1 VLDRTEY
8 KPRFVF
14 QSLTLYHYLIV
25 NIITLATTPH
35 DVLPRQY
42 CFKKSP
48 SNTKNCL
55 LDSRVAIAA
64 VAPKTQFIIKL
75 CYLTKNNLAISPIFI
90 KIAPDFPLPLVF

>member
-1 VLDRTEY
+1 MH
-8 KPRFVF
+8 
-14 QSLTLYHYLIV
+14 SLPLPYCELI
-25 NIITLATTPH
+25 IKLATTPRPTTFYH
-35 DVLPRQY
+35 GNIL